1 MQVAVHDLCLGIPA
15 GQRFGF
21 LGPNGAGKTTTLSI
35 LSGDQQA
42 TSGDALVAGQSLVRS
57 SGASPRGAL
66 LGYCP
71 QQVGQP
77 CSPRHCRAAFL
88 LPSAV
93 RLIIPVALGSHQVT
107 PSMIE
112 SISSRDEHTPP
123 SILPMELRTAIAW
136 SIGLAAYVIA
146 ASSGDIIVSCHA

>member
-1 MQVAVHDLCLGIPA
+1 MQVAVHDLCLGIPG

-42 TSGDALVAGQSLVRS
+42 TSGDALVAGQSLVHS

-71 QQVGQP
+71 QQVDP
-77 CSPRHCRAAFL
+77 PFL
-88 LPSAV
+88 N
-93 RLIIPVALGSHQVT
+93 
-107 PSMIE
+107 
-112 SISSRDEHTPP
+112 
-123 SILPMELRTAIAW
+123 
-136 SIGLAAYVIA
+136 
-146 ASSGDIIVSCHA
+146 SCHAEIIPAISRPNIPAALLILEATAVPAALCHGTLKELPATGMSVRTHLLNLL

>member
-1 MQVAVHDLCLGIPA
+1 MHDLCLGIPA

-42 TSGDALVAGQSLVRS
+42 TSGDALVAGQSLVHS

-71 QQVGQP
+71 QQARLYAFTF
-77 CSPRHCRAAFL
+77 CHAEAFL
-88 LPSAV
+88 PSRSNIKENFWLSQA
-93 RLIIPVALGSHQVT
+93 
-107 PSMIE
+107 
-112 SISSRDEHTPP
+112 
-123 SILPMELRTAIAW
+123 
-136 SIGLAAYVIA
+136 
-146 ASSGDIIVSCHA
+146 

>member
-42 TSGDALVAGQSLVRS
+42 TSGDALVAGQSLVHS

-71 QQVGQP
+71 QQVDTPP
-77 CSPRHCRAAFL
+77 CLSKYKCYAEMNPSSPSSSAAML
-88 LPSAV
+88 DSAV
-93 RLIIPVALGSHQVT
+93 LWESFAGSLVILANLLVCC
-107 PSMIE
+107 PRE
-112 SISSRDEHTPP
+112 PP
-123 SILPMELRTAIAW
+123 L
-136 SIGLAAYVIA
+136 LAFFAMC
-146 ASSGDIIVSCHA
+146 DMCL